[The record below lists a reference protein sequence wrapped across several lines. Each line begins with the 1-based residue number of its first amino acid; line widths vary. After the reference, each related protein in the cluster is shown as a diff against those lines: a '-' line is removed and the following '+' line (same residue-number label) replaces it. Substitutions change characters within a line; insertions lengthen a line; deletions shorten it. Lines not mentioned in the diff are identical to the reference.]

1 MDLIRYSGWD
11 GTQQVF
17 PLDDSAVMG
26 ELADHLL
33 ASGDVNAAFR
43 NMMRKGIPGR
53 FGERSMGVQELLQQ
67 LQSRRQQQLQKY
79 DLSSVLDG
87 IREKL
92 AAVLKHEEE
101 GIQRQ
106 LDRAKELQQQEPGD
120 VGNELDPET
129 RRKLLQD
136 LERRAASHRDQL
148 QQVPHDDAAK
158 AIEVLRDY
166 EFMDAQAKQEF
177 DELLKMLQQQ
187 VAETFFKDVSKA
199 LNDMSPDQMQALQQ
213 MMRDLNDMLERSM
226 RSEDPDFEEFM
237 DRYGSMFGDDP
248 PKDLDELIER
258 LQRQMAQAQSMLDS
272 MSPEQSQQ
280 LRDLMQSV
288 FGSTEMQV
296 EMARLASNME
306 SLDPMGS
313 LRREYPFMG
322 DEELDLSEA
331 LKLMEQLQNSD
342 DLERQLRAAQQTG
355 SGSDIDFD
363 LVQDL
368 LGPEARKSLE
378 QLAEL
383 AKHLE
388 EEGYIRK
395 VGPRFEL
402 TPKGMRK
409 IGQRALQEIFSYIK
423 KDRPGGHEADKL
435 GPGVEYVD
443 STKPYEFGDPF
454 VPNLQRTIMNA
465 VLRESAGVP
474 VHIQPEDFE
483 VYRTEHLSQSATVLM
498 VDLSLSMAMRGN
510 FMAAKKVAL
519 ALDSLIR
526 TKFPR
531 DKLYIVGFSTYA
543 REIKAERLPYLSWD
557 EFDPYTNI
565 QHGLAVAQK
574 LLSRVKGGTKQII
587 MISDG
592 EPTAHMESGQLFL
605 QYPPSPRTIRATL
618 SEVRR
623 CTQQGIVINIFM
635 LERNSYLIDFID
647 QMTRLNRGRVFYTTP
662 ERLGQYILVDY
673 LGNRKRKMVV

>member
-106 LDRAKELQQQEPGD
+106 LDRAKELQQQETGD

-166 EFMDAQAKQEF
+166 EFMDAQAKEEF